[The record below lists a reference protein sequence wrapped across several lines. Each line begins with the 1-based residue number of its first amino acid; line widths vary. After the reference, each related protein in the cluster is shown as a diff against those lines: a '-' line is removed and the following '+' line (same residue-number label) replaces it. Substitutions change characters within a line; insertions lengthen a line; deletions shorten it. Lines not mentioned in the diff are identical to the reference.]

1 MKNEH
6 KIEIILKGKEWSS
19 ILDSVF
25 EITRKEVKVDGFRKG
40 QVPKE
45 MYIKKFGIE
54 SLYMDAVDAAIPVAY
69 NKMLK
74 EQKLIPVVQ
83 PKVDIKDINEESITL
98 EFIVITKPEVKLGA
112 YKNLKIKKEEAKVT
126 EKEVKEEIEEVRKKM
141 ADTVIKENG
150 AVVKGNTVTLDFK
163 GFVDGQELE
172 GGSGENFPLEIGSNT
187 FIPGFE
193 DGVVGMKVGEEKE
206 LNLKFPEDY
215 VENLKNKE
223 VLFKVTVKEIKEKV
237 LPEINKELFLDL
249 GYEDVKTEK
258 EFAARIEKDLLE
270 QKQQKLDDD
279 YLEKVL
285 EKAIENLTVEVN
297 EEIVE
302 DEVNRMLSQFAEQ
315 LQYQGMSLDQYYE
328 FSQETELDLRAKMSE
343 EALKRIKS
351 RYLLEAVAE
360 KEKIEVTDAG
370 ADEEA
375 EKLATLYQMPKEE
388 LLKMFG
394 GLETMK
400 FDTKMRRALDLLR
413 K

>member
-360 KEKIEVTDAG
+360 KEKIEVTDAE

>member
-98 EFIVITKPEVKLGA
+98 EFIVITQPEVKLGA

-258 EFAARIEKDLLE
+258 EFASRIEKDLLE

-360 KEKIEVTDAG
+360 KEKIEVTDAE

>member
-6 KIEIILKGKEWSS
+6 KIEITLKGKEWSS

-360 KEKIEVTDAG
+360 KEKIEVTDAE